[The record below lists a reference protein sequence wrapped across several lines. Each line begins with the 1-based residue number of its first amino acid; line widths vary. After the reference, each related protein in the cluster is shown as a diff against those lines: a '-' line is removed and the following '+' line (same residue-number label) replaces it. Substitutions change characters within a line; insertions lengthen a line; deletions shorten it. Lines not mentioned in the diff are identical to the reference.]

1 MTDIVEKNRQD
12 WEKYSEKYMAFNLSD
27 SVLEHLKAR
36 PESAFAPAVWAM
48 LKEYLPELKN
58 QRVCVP
64 SSGDNRAVLAFALMG
79 ARVTSCDIA
88 KNQLLAAEKAANKLG
103 LQDRLVF
110 QQEDTMRLAGV
121 PGEAFDLVYTSNG
134 VHVWLNDLPSM
145 YGNIHRI
152 LKPGGLY
159 VMYELHPF
167 QRPFGEGLKA
177 VKPYDSTGPF
187 EDETTVNFAW
197 RIQDIVNAM
206 LDAGVR
212 LLHMEEIMPKPDYER
227 PFFVKN
233 EELINGRRPSREEVD
248 EMYNWRKNP
257 AAVLPEMIALAGRK
271 AEQE

>member
-27 SVLEHLKAR
+27 SVLERLKSR

-64 SSGDNRAVLAFALMG
+64 SSGDNHAVLAFALMG
-79 ARVTSCDIA
+79 ARVTSCDISQ
-88 KNQLLAAEKAANKLG
+88 NQLAAAKAAAEKLG
-103 LQDRLVF
+103 LGDRAAF
-110 QQEDTMRLAGV
+110 RQEDTMRLDGIED
-121 PGEAFDLVYTSNG
+121 EAYDLVYTSNG

-145 YGNIHRI
+145 YQNIHRI

-257 AAVLPEMIALAGRK
+257 AAVLPEIITLAGRR

>member
-12 WEKYSEKYMAFNLSD
+12 WEKYSEKYMAFHLSD
-27 SVLEHLKAR
+27 PMLERLKAR
-36 PESAFAPAVWAM
+36 PERAFDPAVWAM
-48 LKEYLPELKN
+48 LKKYLPELKN
-58 QRVCVP
+58 QLVCVP
-64 SSGDNRAVLAFALMG
+64 SSGDNHAALAFALMG

-88 KNQLLAAEKAANKLG
+88 KNQLLAAERASNKLG

-134 VHVWLNDLPSM
+134 VHVWLNDLPAM
-145 YGNIHRI
+145 YRNIHRI

-167 QRPFGEGLKA
+167 QRPFGEGLRA

-257 AAVLPEMIALAGRK
+257 AAVLPEMIALAGRR

>member
-27 SVLEHLKAR
+27 SVLERLKAR

-64 SSGDNRAVLAFALMG
+64 SSGDNHAALAFALMG

-145 YGNIHRI
+145 YQNIHRI

-257 AAVLPEMIALAGRK
+257 AAVLPEMIALAGRR

>member
-27 SVLEHLKAR
+27 SVLERLKSR

-64 SSGDNRAVLAFALMG
+64 SSGDNHAVLAFALMG
-79 ARVTSCDIA
+79 ARVTSCDISQ
-88 KNQLLAAEKAANKLG
+88 NQLAAAKAAAEKLG
-103 LQDRLVF
+103 LGDRAAF
-110 QQEDTMRLAGV
+110 RQEDTMRLDGIED
-121 PGEAFDLVYTSNG
+121 EAYDLVYTSNG

-145 YGNIHRI
+145 YQNIHRI

-257 AAVLPEMIALAGRK
+257 AAVLPEMIALAGRR

>member
-145 YGNIHRI
+145 YQNIHRI